1 MREKF
6 ITIGEKDNVAVA
18 LCDLKKGE
26 EFVICNK
33 KVKLNEDINFGH
45 KFAIQNIKIGENI
58 IKYNNPIGHAKI
70 DISIGDFVHVHNVA
84 TNLSDKID
92 YIYNK
97 VDVDKLPKLER
108 KFMGYVRKNGKVGIR
123 NDLYIIPTV
132 GCVNVICEIRDMA
145 IKQYANLYDNVIAIR
160 HNQGCSQMG
169 DDQEDTQKFLSGIIK
184 NPNAAGVIVVSLG
197 CENNN
202 LSVFKPYLDG
212 VDETRV
218 KFLVAQEVDDE
229 YDSAQKLLE
238 ELYEIVKT
246 DKREECSLDKLVVGF
261 KCGGSDGFSGLT
273 ANPLCGMLNDSLTN
287 IGAKTILTEVPE
299 MFGAEHILMNRAK
312 DKEVF
317 NDIVSL
323 INEYKD
329 YFISHNQVVYENPS
343 PGNKNGGIT
352 TLEEKSLGCI
362 QKGGHSTVTN
372 VVKMACNNLKEGLNL
387 LQGPGNDL
395 VSCTNLVAAG
405 ANLILFTTGR
415 GNPFGTVVPTMKI
428 SSNTQLYNHKKK
440 WIDFD
445 AGRRLE
451 FEREKILNELI
462 DYVIK
467 IASGNEYTKN
477 EKNGYQEISIFKS
490 GVIL

>member
-1 MREKF
+1 
-6 ITIGEKDNVAVA
+6 
-18 LCDLKKGE
+18 
-26 EFVICNK
+26 
-33 KVKLNEDINFGH
+33 
-45 KFAIQNIKIGENI
+45 
-58 IKYNNPIGHAKI
+58 
-70 DISIGDFVHVHNVA
+70 
-84 TNLSDKID
+84 
-92 YIYNK
+92 
-97 VDVDKLPKLER
+97 
-108 KFMGYVRKNGKVGIR
+108 
-123 NDLYIIPTV
+123 
-132 GCVNVICEIRDMA
+132 MA

-160 HNQGCSQMG
+160 HNQSCSQMG

-238 ELYEIVKT
+238 ELYEIVKN

-415 GNPFGTVVPTMKI
+415 GNPFGTVVPTIKI

-445 AGRRLE
+445 AGRMLE